1 MELHLLKRSLL
12 LMFLVLGCETPMN
25 LERFDLDIKSD
36 DSVVYTCQT
45 TGRSWELHC
54 IQNEWQGSVG
64 NCTDGK
70 HAKT

>member
-1 MELHLLKRSLL
+1 MD
-12 LMFLVLGCETPMN
+12 